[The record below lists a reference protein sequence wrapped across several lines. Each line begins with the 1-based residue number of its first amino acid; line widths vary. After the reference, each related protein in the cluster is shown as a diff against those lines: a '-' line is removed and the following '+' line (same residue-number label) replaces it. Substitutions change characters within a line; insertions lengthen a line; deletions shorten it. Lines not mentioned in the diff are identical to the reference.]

1 MAALADTL
9 ADLNREQVE
18 ASAEV
23 QRTWALYV
31 DAIARLEA
39 LTAREAAVRERRL
52 VPHDLSALS
61 QRDAIVAVMR
71 DIGGAVRPTEVV
83 EQLRSRGFANV
94 EPNAVGVQIGRL
106 RDEGVVERIGR
117 GQYVAR

>member
-1 MAALADTL
+1 
-9 ADLNREQVE
+9 
-18 ASAEV
+18 
-23 QRTWALYV
+23 
-31 DAIARLEA
+31 
-39 LTAREAAVRERRL
+39 
-52 VPHDLSALS
+52 
-61 QRDAIVAVMR
+61 
-71 DIGGAVRPTEVV
+71 V